1 MGVQAKRIYRGR
13 NIDVYSRP
21 LSPDHNGKK
30 SMAVA
35 FLNKKTVDTRK
46 AVFKV
51 SDLGLDNAGGYRA
64 TEIFSGKD
72 LGLFKPEDTFVYDV
86 NPTGILMVKFLNQK

>member
-1 MGVQAKRIYRGR
+1 
-13 NIDVYSRP
+13 
-21 LSPDHNGKK
+21 
-30 SMAVA
+30 MAVA
-35 FLNKKTVDTRK
+35 FLNKKTAGTLK
-46 AVFKV
+46 AVFKL